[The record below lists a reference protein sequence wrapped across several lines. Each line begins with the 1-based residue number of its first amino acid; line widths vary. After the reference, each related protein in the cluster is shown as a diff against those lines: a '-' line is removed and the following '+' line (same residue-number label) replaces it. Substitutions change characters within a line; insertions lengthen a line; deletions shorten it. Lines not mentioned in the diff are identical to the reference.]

1 MKLIFFSILGILYL
15 SNQEEKNFTILGYL
29 GKDKTRTYTNML
41 SRDYA
46 IYLDTKKFNE
56 DIKEIELKISLIKGS
71 IKENIMFYGE
81 SPQPSFYNTIFSFNK
96 YKTNDS
102 INVKDFDEYYK
113 IYDKCTLYYKIPKPN
128 ERYLYV
134 SIPPFSIRY
143 DGRIEISV
151 SNKLSIVA
159 IIGIVF
165 GAIGFI
171 GLIIIIICC
180 IKRKKTKKIQ

>member
-29 GKDKTRTYTNML
+29 GKDKTRTYTNMF

-46 IYLDTKKFNE
+46 IYLDTKEFNE

-71 IKENIMFYGE
+71 FKENIMFYGD
-81 SPQPSFYNTIFSFNK
+81 SPQPSFYDTIFSFNK

-134 SIPPFSIRY
+134 SIPTFSIRY

-151 SNKLSIVA
+151 SNKLSITYLSINYFNNNNNYSILLM
-159 IIGIVF
+159 II
-165 GAIGFI
+165 
-171 GLIIIIICC
+171 
-180 IKRKKTKKIQ
+180 